1 MKLALNKKN
10 IKQLTKDS
18 KALNNEMTPQVAGGK
33 TIYPSIPPQ
42 TEFSCYDDC
51 FVHL

>member
-18 KALNNEMTPQVAGGK
+18 NALNNKMTPQVAGGK
-33 TIYPSIPPQ
+33 LYDSLPPPSEK
-42 TEFSCYDDC
+42 TCYGNC
-51 FVHL
+51 LIEL

>member
-33 TIYPSIPPQ
+33 LYNFLPPESEK
-42 TEFSCYDDC
+42 TCYGNC
-51 FVHL
+51 LIES